1 MGSLRWI
8 EDVGILNMIIRE
20 IFSWKVTFDQRL
32 EGGERG
38 RNEDI
43 YGKNVI
49 GGETI
54 NEKLS
59 W

>member
-8 EDVGILNMIIRE
+8 EGVGILNSVIRE
-20 IFSWKVTFDQRL
+20 VLSWKVTFDQRL
-32 EGGERG
+32 EGGEGG